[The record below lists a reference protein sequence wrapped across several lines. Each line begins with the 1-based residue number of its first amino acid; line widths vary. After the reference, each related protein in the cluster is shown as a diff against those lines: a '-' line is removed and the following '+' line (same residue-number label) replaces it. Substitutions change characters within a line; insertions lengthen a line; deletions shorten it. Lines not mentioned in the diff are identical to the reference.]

1 MKIETIRQTL
11 KNKSLKKEFALI
23 TNLINGESEIFF
35 PGNDLS
41 EMFSKYSEEIEKI
54 FNLNKNGIIENSEI
68 FVQTYKNPIK
78 VIIVGAVDITIYLID
93 FAKNLN
99 FEIIIVDP
107 RGYFASKERFPDTKI
122 INKWPNEA
130 FDEIETNSSTALVTL
145 THDPKIDDP
154 ALQYALKNKFFYI
167 GALGSKK
174 THEKRCSRLI
184 EAGFKEMEL
193 EKINGPIGIR
203 LGGKSPSEIALSII
217 SQLVYEK
224 YKNKI

>member
-1 MKIETIRQTL
+1 MKIKTIQETL
-11 KNKSLKKEFALI
+11 KNKSLKKEFAVV
-23 TNLINGESEIFF
+23 TNLSNGDSEIFV
-35 PGNDLS
+35 PGINLKGV
-41 EMFSKYSEEIEKI
+41 FSGYINKIEEI
-54 FNLNKNGIIENSEI
+54 FNSNRNGIIENSEI
-68 FVQTYKNPIK
+68 FVQTFKNPIK
-78 VIIVGAVDITIYLID
+78 VIIVGAVHISTFLID

-107 RGYFASKERFPDTKI
+107 RSFFATKERFPNTKI

-130 FDEIETNSSTALVTL
+130 FKEIETNQRTALVAL

-154 ALQYALKNKFFYI
+154 ALQYALNNKFFYI

-184 EAGFKEMEL
+184 DAGFKKADVEL
-193 EKINGPIGIR
+193 INGPIGIK

-217 SQLVYEK
+217 SQLVSEK
-224 YKNKI
+224 YKNKF

>member
-1 MKIETIRQTL
+1 MKLKTIQETL
-11 KNKSLKKEFALI
+11 KNKYLKKEFAVV
-23 TNLINGESEIFF
+23 TNLSNGDSEIFV
-35 PGNDLS
+35 PGINLNGI
-41 EMFSKYSEEIEKI
+41 FSGYTNKIEEI
-54 FNLNKNGIIENSEI
+54 FNSNRNGIIENSEI
-68 FVQTYKNPIK
+68 FVQTFKNPIK
-78 VIIVGAVDITIYLID
+78 VIIVGAVHISTFLIE

-107 RGYFASKERFPDTKI
+107 RSFFATKERFPHTKI

-130 FDEIETNSSTALVTL
+130 FDEIETNTRTALVTL

-154 ALQYALKNKFFYI
+154 ALKYALKKKFFYI

-174 THEKRCSRLI
+174 THEKRCLRLI
-184 EAGFKEMEL
+184 ETGFTKKEIES
-193 EKINGPIGIR
+193 INGPIGIK

-217 SQLVYEK
+217 SQLVFEK

>member
-1 MKIETIRQTL
+1 MKLEIIRETL
-11 KNKSLKKEFALI
+11 KNKSLKKEFAI
-23 TNLINGESEIFF
+23 VTNLKNGDSEIFTPDINLTGVF
-35 PGNDLS
+35 FEYKN
-41 EMFSKYSEEIEKI
+41 EIAEL
-54 FNLNKNGIIENSEI
+54 FNSNKNSIIENSEV
-68 FVQTYKNPIK
+68 FVQTFKNPIK
-78 VIIVGAVDITIYLID
+78 VIVIGAVHISTYLID

-107 RGYFASKERFPDTKI
+107 RGYFASKERFPNI
-122 INKWPNEA
+122 NVINKWPNEA
-130 FDEIETNSSTALVTL
+130 FKEIETNQRTALVAL

-154 ALQYALKNKFFYI
+154 ALQYALKNEFFYI

-184 EAGFKEMEL
+184 EAGLKKTDVEL
-193 EKINGPIGIR
+193 INGPIGIK

-217 SQLVYEK
+217 SQLVSEK